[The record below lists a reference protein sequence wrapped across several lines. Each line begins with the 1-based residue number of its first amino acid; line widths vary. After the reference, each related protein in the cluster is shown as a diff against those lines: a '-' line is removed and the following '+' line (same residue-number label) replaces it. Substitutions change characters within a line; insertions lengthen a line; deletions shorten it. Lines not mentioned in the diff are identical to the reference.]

1 MDKIKNYDFLN
12 SPLMTPEEFNF
23 ILLEPA
29 VAEIHSSNL
38 KKDVRSEMVDI
49 LKNDLTGTLLLPFR
63 RTETQ

>member
-1 MDKIKNYDFLN
+1 MDKMKNYDFLN

-38 KKDVRSEMVDI
+38 KKGVRSEMVDI

>member
-1 MDKIKNYDFLN
+1 MDKMKNYDFLN

-38 KKDVRSEMVDI
+38 KNGVRSEMVDI